1 MRWIHEL
8 ARRRGYELVP
18 VDRAAREQMQRGKRS
33 YRELVISQALALEI
47 GEISLRES
55 RFLARLVRELDV
67 PGPIVEIG
75 TLFGWSTRVML
86 CAKAPERELISVD
99 DYSWNPLGLAPDL
112 HHQITSRILA
122 DGKEL
127 GLRQLRVDKSDFYST
142 WSGPPPALVFA
153 DAMHTYKDTK
163 ADIEW
168 AQSAGA
174 HVVCGHDYEAEW
186 PGVIRAVDEH
196 GGPRELVETLWVL

>member
-18 VDRAAREQMQRGKRS
+18 VDRAAREQMRSSKRS

-55 RFLARLVRELDV
+55 TFLARLVRELDA

-75 TLFGWSTRVML
+75 TLFGWSTRIML

-99 DYSWNPLGLAPDL
+99 DYSWNPLGLPPDV

-122 DGKEL
+122 DGPKL
-127 GLRQLRVDKSDFYST
+127 GLRQLRIDKAAFYAS

-153 DAMHTYKDTK
+153 DAMHTYEDTK

-168 AQSAGA
+168 ARRAGA

-186 PGVIRAVDEH
+186 PGVIRAVDEL